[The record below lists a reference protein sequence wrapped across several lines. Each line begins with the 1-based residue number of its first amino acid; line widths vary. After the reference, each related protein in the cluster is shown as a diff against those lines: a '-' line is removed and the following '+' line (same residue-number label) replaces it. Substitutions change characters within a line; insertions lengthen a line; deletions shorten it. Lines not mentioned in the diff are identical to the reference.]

1 MQSLFLVKI
10 YSIHIKANRQ
20 FVTSNNTGE
29 SSMSSEGL
37 PVDGVVGTDIVLGSR
52 STQQATDEA
61 KSSLSADSAAHSADA
76 AFKFS
81 RQALSAATD
90 AKEAAENVQNI
101 ADANTYYTTPED
113 PDGTI
118 AGIAGTPSGK
128 YFRVGQGPGN
138 GFKYYLNN
146 DGVAIEVAD
155 SVGSAAIQ
163 EIINQLQNSEIGPE
177 VAFTDAVGRTH
188 TFIQDG
194 DITTKKLKLIGS
206 DGQDVWLSDNFGRR
220 IALARK
226 HNGIMLTDSDGLA
239 TNTITIEP
247 NDSER
252 LEMGDRFGRRKVI
265 GSSGNQPPDTSTW
278 LSDAI
283 QRMEIIALQSRERVM
298 TRGNNIARLIA
309 EYIIFLFTGQS
320 LSNGTESFPSLSKTQ
335 QTDSQMLG
343 DSVMPES
350 PTKPEFVPRG
360 GTALKPLIATC
371 CDADGNS
378 LTDEEVAQ
386 LAPGTIAYGESP
398 AVAAINGMRRLY
410 LDGISKPTDPD
421 KIFIAAASG
430 VGGRTAAQLSK
441 GATPNLYQRN
451 VDAMNIVKGIAD
463 ADGKTFQVGA
473 FNDKQGENDYPN
485 TPKQEFKDIKNKY
498 YDDLQSDRPA
508 NPDGRNTAIFIT
520 QTGASYTRDENH
532 LSIGMAQ
539 LEISNERDDVFMI
552 GGYYPYTNK
561 VSGHL
566 DSNGARNLGDK
577 ESEIKYRVLVLGQD
591 WKPMQPLQAVYHERD
606 AVIALH
612 TPVVPLQFAAPYVGS
627 VTQEWPDKGLTAFD
641 EVGGVLSVIGII
653 SVERAATSCV
663 HVKLERE
670 PAGNLVFRYA
680 DKNFHGGNGMICD
693 SSNGL
698 SPVKYTYLPNSGM
711 YPEADIPAL
720 VNKPYDRR
728 NWCVAF
734 EITAEK
740 E

>member
-1 MQSLFLVKI
+1 MGKR
-10 YSIHIKANRQ
+10 Y
-20 FVTSNNTGE
+20 NTGNQRP
-29 SSMSSEGL
+29 SNSMKDLNDNALAYDDFLNSDE
-37 PVDGVVGTDIVLGSR
+37 
-52 STQQATDEA
+52 DEA
-61 KSSLSADSAAHSADA
+61 VDRFQQPFPTVRKQVSARINEIIGAQQDA
-76 AFKFS
+76 EEY
-81 RQALSAATD
+81 
-90 AKEAAENVQNI
+90 AKEAKQYADDAKNI
-101 ADANTYYTTPED
+101 IDANTYHITQGD

-118 AGIAGTPSGK
+118 AGLAGTESGK
-128 YFRVGQGPGN
+128 YFQVGQGPGM
-138 GFKYYLNN
+138 GFKYYLN
-146 DGVAIEVAD
+146 DSGVAIEVSE
-155 SVGSAAIQ
+155 SVGSAAIEQ
-163 EIINQLQNSEIGPE
+163 VLNQLQNSEIGPE
-177 VAFTDAVGRTH
+177 VAFTDIVGRTH
-188 TFIQDG
+188 TYIQNG

-226 HNGIMLTDSDGLA
+226 YNGIMRTEADGLA
-239 TNTITIEP
+239 TNTIIIEP

-252 LEMGDRFGRRKVI
+252 LEMGDQFGRRKVI
-265 GSSGNQPPDTSTW
+265 GSSGSQPPDTSTW
-278 LSDAI
+278 LKDAV
-283 QRMEIIALQSRERVM
+283 QRMEVVALQSRERVM
-298 TRGNNIARLIA
+298 TRGNNIVRLIA

-320 LSNGTESFPSLSKTQ
+320 ISSGTESFPSLSKTQ
-335 QTDSQMLG
+335 PMDSKMLG

-350 PTKPEFVPRG
+350 PTKPAFVPRG
-360 GTALKPLIATC
+360 GAALKPLIATC
-371 CDADGNS
+371 CDADGNA
-378 LTDEEVAQ
+378 LTDEEVATQ
-386 LAPGTIAYGESP
+386 PPGAIVYGESP
-398 AVAAINGMRRLY
+398 AVGAVNGLRRLY
-410 LDGISKPTDPD
+410 LDGISKPFDPD
-421 KIFIAAASG
+421 KVFIAAASG

-463 ADGKTFQVGA
+463 TDGKTFQVGA

-520 QTGASYTRDENH
+520 QTGASYTRDENY

-539 LEISNERDDVFMI
+539 LELSNERDDVFMI

-577 ESEIKYRVLVLGQD
+577 EAEIKYRVLVLGQD
-591 WKPMQPLQAVYHERD
+591 WKPMQPLQAVHHERD
-606 AVIALH
+606 AIIALH
-612 TPVVPLQFAAPYVGS
+612 APVVPLQFAAPYVGS
-627 VTQEWPDKGLTAFD
+627 VTQTWADKGLTAFD
-641 EVGGVLSVIGII
+641 EVDGALSVIGII

-670 PAGNLVFRYA
+670 PVGNLVFRYA

-711 YPEADIPAL
+711 YPEANIPAL
-720 VNKPYDRR
+720 VDKPYDRR

>member
-1 MQSLFLVKI
+1 MGKR
-10 YSIHIKANRQ
+10 Y
-20 FVTSNNTGE
+20 NTGNQRP
-29 SSMSSEGL
+29 SNSMKDLNDNALAYDDFLNSDE
-37 PVDGVVGTDIVLGSR
+37 
-52 STQQATDEA
+52 DEA
-61 KSSLSADSAAHSADA
+61 VDRFQQPFPTVRKQVSARINEIIGAQQDA
-76 AFKFS
+76 EEY
-81 RQALSAATD
+81 
-90 AKEAAENVQNI
+90 AKEAKQYADDAKNI
-101 ADANTYYTTPED
+101 IDANTYHITQGD

-118 AGIAGTPSGK
+118 AGLAGTESGK
-128 YFRVGQGPGN
+128 YFQVGQGPGM
-138 GFKYYLNN
+138 GFKYYLN
-146 DGVAIEVAD
+146 DSGVAIEVSE
-155 SVGSAAIQ
+155 SVGSAAIEQ
-163 EIINQLQNSEIGPE
+163 VLNQLQNSEIGPE

-188 TFIQDG
+188 TYIQNG

-206 DGQDVWLSDNFGRR
+206 DGQDVWLSDDFGRR

-226 HNGIMLTDSDGLA
+226 HNGIMRTEADGLA

-252 LEMGDRFGRRKVI
+252 LEMGDEFGRRKII
-265 GSSGNQPPDTSTW
+265 GSSGSQPPDTSTW
-278 LSDAI
+278 LKDAV
-283 QRMEIIALQSRERVM
+283 QRMEVVALQSRERVM

-320 LSNGTESFPSLSKTQ
+320 ISSGTESFPSLSKTQ
-335 QTDSQMLG
+335 PTDSKMLG

-350 PTKPEFVPRG
+350 PTKPAFVPRG
-360 GTALKPLIATC
+360 GAALKPLIATC
-371 CDADGNS
+371 CDADGNA
-378 LTDEEVAQ
+378 LTDEDVAQ
-386 LAPGTIAYGESP
+386 VEPGTIVYGESP
-398 AVAAINGMRRLY
+398 AVAAVNGLRRLY
-410 LDGISKPTDPD
+410 LDGISKPADPD

-463 ADGKTFQVGA
+463 TDGKTFQVGA

-498 YDDLQSDRPA
+498 YDDLQGDRPA

-539 LEISNERDDVFMI
+539 LELSNERDDVFMI

-577 ESEIKYRVLVLGQD
+577 EAEIKYRVLVLGQD
-591 WKPMQPLQAVYHERD
+591 WKPMQPLQAVHHERD
-606 AVIALH
+606 AIIALH
-612 TPVVPLQFAAPYVGS
+612 APVVPLQFAAPYVGS
-627 VTQEWPDKGLTAFD
+627 VTQTWADKGLTAFD
-641 EVGGVLSVIGII
+641 KVDGALSVIGII

-670 PAGNLVFRYA
+670 PVGNLVFRYA

-711 YPEADIPAL
+711 YPEANIPAL
-720 VNKPYDRR
+720 VDKPYDRR

>member
-1 MQSLFLVKI
+1 
-10 YSIHIKANRQ
+10 
-20 FVTSNNTGE
+20 
-29 SSMSSEGL
+29 MSSEGL
-37 PVDGVVGTDIVLGSR
+37 PVDGVIGTDIVLNTR

-61 KSSLSADSAAHSADA
+61 KSSLSADSAAQSADA

-81 RQALSAATD
+81 REAKTVTVVASDAAD
-90 AKEAAENVQNI
+90 RAEAAADNAQNI
-101 ADANTYYTTPED
+101 ADANTYYTSATD
-113 PDGTI
+113 PDGTL
-118 AGIAGTPSGK
+118 AGLAGTPNGK

-146 DGVAIEVAD
+146 DGIALEVAD

-163 EIINQLQNSEIGPE
+163 EIINQLQNSDIGPE

-206 DGQDVWLSDNFGRR
+206 DGQDVWLSDDFGRR

-226 HNGIMLTDSDGLA
+226 HNGIILTEADGLA

-252 LEMGDRFGRRKVI
+252 LEMGDQFGRRKVI
-265 GSSGNQPPDTSTW
+265 GSSGSQPPDTATW
-278 LSDAI
+278 LKDAI
-283 QRMEIIALQSRERVM
+283 QRMEVVALQSRERVM

-320 LSNGTESFPSLSKTQ
+320 LSSGTESFPSLSKTQ
-335 QTDSQMLG
+335 PTDSKMLG
-343 DSVMPES
+343 DSVMPAS
-350 PTKPEFVPRG
+350 PVNPAFVPRG
-360 GTALKPLIATC
+360 GVALKPLIATC
-371 CDADGNS
+371 CDADGNA

-386 LAPGTIAYGESP
+386 VAPGTIVYGESP
-398 AVAAINGMRRLY
+398 AVAAVNGLRRLY
-410 LDGISKPTDPD
+410 LDGISKPSDPD

-463 ADGKTFQVGA
+463 TDGKTFQVGA

-485 TPKQEFKDIKNKY
+485 TPKQDFKDIKNKY

-539 LEISNERDDVFMI
+539 LELSNERDDVFMI

-577 ESEIKYRVLVLGQD
+577 EAEIKYRVLVLGQD
-591 WKPMQPLQAVYHERD
+591 WKPMQPLQAVHHERD
-606 AVIALH
+606 AIIALH
-612 TPVVPLQFAAPYVGS
+612 APVVPLQFAAPYVGS
-627 VTQEWPDKGLTAFD
+627 VTQTWADKGLTAFD
-641 EVGGVLSVIGII
+641 EVDGALSVIGII

-670 PAGNLVFRYA
+670 PVGNLVFRYA

-711 YPEADIPAL
+711 YPEANIPDL